1 MKFLHLITG
10 LAAVAAAS
18 GANAATIFGIDE
30 NNNLVTFNSA
40 APGTFLSSTAITGV
54 SDSLAAIDFRPL
66 NNVLYALGSDKIVY
80 TINTTTGAAT
90 AVSAAL
96 ALTGTQYGFDFNPTV
111 DRIRIVTNNNE
122 NYVFNP
128 NNGTLTNATNVA
140 YAAGDPN
147 FGATNI
153 DVTALAYQTSTFGA
167 ASSTAQLYAIDTAT
181 GVLAEQANSAGTL
194 TTNGPLGVNL
204 GSRTSFDILG
214 GDAFALNG
222 STLYNV
228 NLDTGALTS
237 VGNTNR
243 ALFGIAIG
251 AVPEPGTWAMMLLG
265 FGAVGV
271 AMRRS
276 RRERHLQAA

>member
-1 MKFLHLITG
+1 MKFKHLIAG
-10 LAAVAAAS
+10 FAAVAATS
-18 GANAATIFGIDE
+18 GANAAIIYGVDE
-30 NNNLVTFNSA
+30 TNNLVTFDSA
-40 APGTFLSSTAITGV
+40 SPGTFLSSTQITGV
-54 SDSLAAIDFRPL
+54 ADSLAALDFRPL

-80 TINTTTGAAT
+80 TVNTVTGAAT
-90 AVSAAL
+90 AVSAVL

-128 NNGTLTNATNVA
+128 NTGSLTNAANVA

-153 DVTALAYQTSTFGA
+153 DVTALAYQSSTFGA
-167 ASSTAQLYAIDTAT
+167 DSTTSQLYAIDTAT
-181 GVLAEQANSAGTL
+181 GVLDKQANSAGTL
-194 TTNGPLGVNL
+194 TTVGSLGVNL

-214 GDAFALNG
+214 SDAFAFNG
-222 STLYNV
+222 TTLYNV
-228 NLDTGALTS
+228 NLGTGALTAS
-237 VGNTNR
+237 GNTGR

-276 RRERHLQAA
+276 RRERQLQAA